1 TLLPYTTLF
10 RSWRVDGDFHI
21 RDGSPGAASNLAECV
36 GSSNLYYGPKLV
48 ANRSQAVPTQLDQ
61 AVDDG
66 KFSTAARSDPERQ
79 TASVDGGRSCTRN
92 RKQSRDRRVALFT
105 SDR

>member
-1 TLLPYTTLF
+1 MNQLGVDRHEILF
-10 RSWRVDGDFHI
+10 WRVNGHFHI

-36 GSSNLYYGPKLV
+36 RSSNLYYGPKLV

-66 KFSTAARSDPERQ
+66 KFSATARADPERQ
-79 TASVDGGRSCTRN
+79 AAAIDGGRSVAGPRE
-92 RKQSRDRRVALFT
+92 QS
-105 SDR
+105 